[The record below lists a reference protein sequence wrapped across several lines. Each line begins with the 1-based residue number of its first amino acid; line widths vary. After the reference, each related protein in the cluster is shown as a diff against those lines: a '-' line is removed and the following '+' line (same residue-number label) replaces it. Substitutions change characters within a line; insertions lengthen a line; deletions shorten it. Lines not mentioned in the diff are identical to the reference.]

1 MKSNMKEIEKYVGY
15 YLLVY
20 ICVLVVCGFFQYMVV
35 CQGKSLECNF
45 SMNGIN
51 TIITTTAYVITPI
64 VAIIGFLSW
73 RNQETYKK
81 SQELIE
87 MILDKI
93 RDLQRSWHASRDY
106 EDFSLFQQYCAMEIF
121 GTKNFDELDLFQNIV
136 KRHEKNIMIFNDLL
150 FLSDKLYNECDLD
163 FSELDKINENIR
175 ITLENNMDDLHSFR
189 QELINLRYG
198 GKHEIK
204 SETEMRKICDK
215 FDSCCNYIMGRKENV
230 DRHDYTKEINETIH
244 KLSREVIKL
253 KNQI

>member
-1 MKSNMKEIEKYVGY
+1 MKEIEKYAGY

-51 TIITTTAYVITPI
+51 TIITTTAYVITPL

-106 EDFSLFQQYCAMEIF
+106 EDFSLFQQYCAMDIF
-121 GTKNFDELDLFQNIV
+121 GTKNFDDLALFQNIV
-136 KRHEKNIMIFNDLL
+136 KKNEKNTLIFNDIL
-150 FLSDKLYNECDLD
+150 FLSGKLYHETELD
-163 FSELDKINENIR
+163 FSELDKILENIEH
-175 ITLENNMDDLHSFR
+175 TLEKNIEDLRGFR
-189 QELINLRYG
+189 QELVHIRYG

-204 SETEMRKICDK
+204 SESEMRKICDK
-215 FDSCCNYIMGRKENV
+215 LDSYCNYIMEQKGNV
-230 DRHDYTKEINETIH
+230 DRHDYSEEIDETIY

-253 KNQI
+253 KKQI